1 MVQVTV
7 SRDKGLAAPQEV
19 LPEVTK
25 AILKEKKAQQI
36 ITENKNTSSLEDL
49 AAKNGLEVVNALA
62 VNQKSG
68 TLVGAGFEPY
78 VVGTSF
84 SLKEGAASQL
94 IKGNNG
100 VFMIQVTA
108 KEVAKDL
115 EDYTDYAKQLTTQGR
130 ERLGA
135 AIVKALETSA
145 EIEDN
150 RALYY

>member
-1 MVQVTV
+1 M
-7 SRDKGLAAPQEV
+7 S
-19 LPEVTK
+19 
-25 AILKEKKAQQI
+25 
-36 ITENKNTSSLEDL
+36 
-49 AAKNGLEVVNALA
+49 ALA

-78 VVGTSF
+78 VVGTAF
-84 SLKEGAASQL
+84 SLKEGSVSKL
-94 IKGNNG
+94 ITGNNG
-100 VFMIQVTA
+100 VFMLQVKA
-108 KEVAKDL
+108 KKVADDL
-115 EDYTDYAKQLTTQGR
+115 EDYTAYAKQLTTQGR